1 MRRYLP
7 FPTALFAMKTNL
19 SHPSRFLSL
28 ALVITLGASTTL
40 GFARPLRGVSVNR
53 NVNVNRNSNV
63 RIDRNIDRRV
73 DIHRDVDIRRD
84 IDIDIDRHR
93 HGGFVAGAVAGTV
106 AGIAIGVAVAAPPRG
121 YRTVYVGSAPYAYYG
136 GTFYQPASSGYVVVA
151 PPVGAVVPML
161 PPGAVVTTVNGVTVY
176 VVNNVYYQPV
186 FAGGMT
192 QYRVV
197 VF

>member
-1 MRRYLP
+1 
-7 FPTALFAMKTNL
+7 MKTNL

-28 ALVITLGASTTL
+28 ALVITLGASTTFS
-40 GFARPLRGVSVNR
+40 FARPGRGVSVNR
-53 NVNVNRNSNV
+53 NVNRNVNINRNSNV
-63 RIDRNIDRRV
+63 RIDRDIDRRV
-73 DIHRDVDIRRD
+73 NVHRDVDIRRD

-106 AGIAIGVAVAAPPRG
+106 AGIAIGAAVAAPPRG
-121 YRTVYVGSAPYAYYG
+121 YRTVYVGASPYAYYG
-136 GTFYQPASSGYVVVA
+136 GTFYRPASSGYVVVA
-151 PPVGAVVPML
+151 PPVGVVVPML

-186 FAGGMT
+186 FASGVT